1 MLGLLLDEDT
11 MLMKI
16 DMVFFLLAGERD
28 DIKPI
33 HRSASNRK
41 QVVISALRTRN
52 RGA

>member
-16 DMVFFLLAGERD
+16 DMVFFLAGERD